1 MSEFTQPDHITEEV
15 RNFVVE
21 NFLFGQS
28 SAVPDDEASL
38 LENGVIDST
47 GVLELV
53 SFLEE
58 HFQVQVE
65 DEELV
70 PENLDS
76 LRRLSDFVRR
86 KRAANEDPNGAGTD
100 VS

>member
-1 MSEFTQPDHITEEV
+1 MSESIQQDDVIEEI
-15 RNFVVE
+15 RQFVVE

-28 SAVPDDEASL
+28 SAIPDEDASL

-58 HFQVQVE
+58 QFQVQVE
-65 DEELV
+65 DTELV

-76 LRRLSDFVRR
+76 LRNLSGYVRR
-86 KRAANEDPNGAGTD
+86 KRTENKD
-100 VS
+100 